1 MDHTHK
7 PFRMMSRPVIGWAMY
22 DFANTI
28 FSFAVL
34 TKYFNEWITQ
44 EQHRPDWNIG
54 VMMMIVG
61 LVLVVIMPALGAVSD
76 QIGRRL
82 PFLVTATAVC
92 IAATAALGFVQNVVV
107 ALVVAGVAIFAY
119 QLSLSMY
126 DPLLAVVAPEEHR
139 AAVSGLGVGLGYVGV
154 ILGAGV
160 LLLMVGEGDKQAAF
174 LPTAAMFLVFSL
186 PLILWVKEHPHA
198 RSPETDPDHDVQRA
212 TTHATPSARFDALA
226 GLGRAIVHI
235 VGIMLDALNQLV
247 RTASH
252 MRSEHREVGR
262 FLIARFLYVDALA
275 TVIGFMTVYIDRLGG
290 FSEARKTLV
299 SILAMIFGAVGAVVA
314 GRVVER
320 VGPKLVLQS
329 ILLFTTAVLLVA
341 SLSGSAALVWVLGP
355 AVGIAL
361 GSVWTSDRV
370 LMMRLSPPAV
380 RGEFFG
386 LYNLVGKISD
396 GIGPLVL
403 WSGTIYLLN
412 GRGTWTLLDASRAA
426 LFMLALAVIGG
437 WLVLRPVS
445 DHVRF
450 ADSEFVDA

>member
-186 PLILWVKEHPHA
+186 PLILWVKEHTHTP
-198 RSPETDPDHDVQRA
+198 A
-212 TTHATPSARFDALA
+212 TEAEATADRQSTRHVMRDALKQ
-226 GLGRAIVHI
+226 LTRTVSHI
-235 VGIMLDALNQLV
+235 
-247 RTASH
+247 
-252 MRSEHREVGR
+252 RSDHREVGR

-275 TVIGFMTVYIDRLGG
+275 TVIGFMTVYMDRLGG
-290 FSEARKTLV
+290 FSEAQKTLV
-299 SILAMIFGAVGAVVA
+299 SILAMIFGAGGAIVA

-320 VGPKLVLQS
+320 VGPKRVLQS

-355 AVGIAL
+355 AVGITL

-370 LMMRLSPPAV
+370 LMLRLSPPGI

-403 WSGTIYLLN
+403 WSGTIYLLHD
-412 GRGTWTLLDASRAA
+412 RGTSTLLDASRAA